1 MHCIWFKC
9 QHQPI
14 WNIVKA
20 STEVLNSLFNPVQ
33 PALLTLKFTKS
44 VIMVIESSKD
54 KADLK
59 DKVLLENT
67 VLSLL

>member
-1 MHCIWFKC
+1 
-9 QHQPI
+9 
-14 WNIVKA
+14 VKA